1 MRLILL
7 VFLLHW
13 KHQLLADGVPVYF
26 QMVKK
31 QVSAIQPVEHCVRL
45 TREW

>member
-7 VFLLHW
+7 GFLLHW
-13 KHQLLADGVPVYF
+13 KNQLPVGGMPVYS

-31 QVSAIQPVEHCVRL
+31 QVSAIQPIEHYVRL
-45 TREW
+45 AKEC